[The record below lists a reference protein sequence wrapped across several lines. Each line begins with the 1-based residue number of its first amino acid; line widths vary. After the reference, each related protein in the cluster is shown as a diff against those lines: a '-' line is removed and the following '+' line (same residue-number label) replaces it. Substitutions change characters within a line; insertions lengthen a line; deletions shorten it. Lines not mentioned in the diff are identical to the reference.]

1 MFISKSFSAS
11 AIIIAMVKV
20 MTVIVWYES
29 VIPVIVNRKKMF
41 RELYNIIVYWNIL
54 LSEFFWVTLHFLHKN
69 FASVDT
75 SGKTASNWSSHA
87 ELLATRHV
95 KLKSGQNPWNIY
107 VKEKEFRHWY
117 LLRTLP
123 RCLTISCC

>member
-29 VIPVIVNRKKMF
+29 VIPVIVNRKKMV
-41 RELYNIIVYWNIL
+41 RKLYNIIAYWNIF
-54 LSEFFWVTLHFLHKN
+54 LSVFFWVTLPFLHKN
-69 FASVDT
+69 FAPVDT

-87 ELLATRHV
+87 ELLATKHV
-95 KLKSGQNPWNIY
+95 KLKSGQNPWNEYICEG
-107 VKEKEFRHWY
+107 KEGVPSLVFVEDFA
-117 LLRTLP
+117 
-123 RCLTISCC
+123 